1 MRITHDMPTRVTKHH
16 KRIGETKLMRCGLT
30 ATITEYYH
38 RHDITVKVSDGSVLY
53 KRTYTDFCRGSIDP
67 AKTRLKA

>member
-53 KRTYTDFCRGSIDP
+53 KRKRIGEGIFRRKPKRIPT
-67 AKTRLKA
+67 